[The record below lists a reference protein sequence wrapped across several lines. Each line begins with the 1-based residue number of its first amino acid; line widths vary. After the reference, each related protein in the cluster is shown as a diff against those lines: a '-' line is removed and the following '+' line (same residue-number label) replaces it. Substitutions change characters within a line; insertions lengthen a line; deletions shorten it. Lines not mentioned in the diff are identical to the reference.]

1 MDRRH
6 RGRVGL
12 ATWVTPVLVGIGGAC
27 APDTPAALASRI
39 AGYATMHDTMPEA
52 IHEAKHR
59 AVERAEAE
67 VARSNSAE
75 AMDARLQR
83 IPGSKDAWLDF
94 TLRRRADGPLAAMTD
109 TVTLL
114 MNCNADSL
122 VVLDAREEVLTHAV
136 VLPPNKVI
144 AFRAGGARVRVY
156 GLRSMREG
164 QRSESLVRTARGGD
178 LVLRTPLTDE

>member
-27 APDTPAALASRI
+27 APDTPSAIASRI

-122 VVLDAREEVLTHAV
+122 VVLDADGERLLAKYYDKKGKSEQTKMEQFLHKKTKAVIFIHLYFYHTNTHR
-136 VLPPNKVI
+136 P
-144 AFRAGGARVRVY
+144 
-156 GLRSMREG
+156 
-164 QRSESLVRTARGGD
+164 
-178 LVLRTPLTDE
+178 LRTK